1 MPPISTKRQREKES
15 VTAGAGAASVLARRA
30 TAREVVRQLLAR
42 CLGMLTYFEGDWKE
56 QEKLRRRQ
64 AVRRGGGGG

>member
-15 VTAGAGAASVLARRA
+15 VTAGAASVLARRA